1 MTHETI
7 LSTFEAANEFVRMQG
22 FESLPDTIY
31 NPDSRFLC
39 WNRRGQMLMA
49 RVLLNYQERGNTVFE
64 IQIVD

>member
-7 LSTFEAANEFVRMQG
+7 LSSFEAANEFVRMQG
-22 FESLPDTIY
+22 FEQLPDTIY
-31 NPDSRFLC
+31 SPDSRVTC
-39 WNRRGQMLMA
+39 WNRRGQMLIA